1 MKIIYTPKEPYEI
14 GCSNCGTVFSWD
26 GSDLKFDHEYY
37 VVCPICGKK
46 YVIPYSENLERLYDA
61 CKKQ

>member
-26 GSDLKFDHEYY
+26 GSDLLFFQGYY
-37 VVCPICGKK
+37 VKCPVCGKDHT
-46 YVIPYSENLERLYDA
+46 IPYSENLERLYDA
-61 CKKQ
+61 CKKR